1 VSGPVGPGD
10 LARRL
15 TELPV
20 VIESHSVELGAIP
33 VDGYYDGADRP
44 TGVVALAGGAHVG
57 RGENVDWTAAGQERF
72 AAVCRDLISR
82 VLPAGPTSLGTV
94 VESLAR
100 SGAHPHHRAA
110 LEAAAL
116 DLALHLAGV
125 DLFDLT
131 GGRFRPIRTCRSIGR
146 EEVGRGGPL
155 APVESLL
162 ERDPN
167 ARIKIDCPPDGWEE
181 DVWRRLAGTGRVVV
195 VDFKREGVAD
205 QLEIAHR
212 LLPDAWIEDPPADL
226 IRRADSR
233 PRPWLRR
240 VALDGYVTAASDLEA
255 PPFPPA
261 AVNVKAPRVGGPF
274 EALAIL
280 EICRTSG
287 WIAYFGGMF
296 EVSVGRR
303 QARVLASLFTAEAW
317 NDLDPLTG
325 PASRH
330 DPTPGTMPGFG

>member
-1 VSGPVGPGD
+1 MSGPVGPGD

-20 VIESHSVELGAIP
+20 VIESHSVEIGAIP

-44 TGVVALAGGAHVG
+44 TGVVALAGGAQQG
-57 RGENVDWTAAGQERF
+57 RGENVDWSPDGQERF
-72 AAVCRDLISR
+72 ATVCRDLVSR
-82 VLPAGPTSLGTV
+82 VLPAGPTSLGAV
-94 VESLAR
+94 AEALAR

-116 DLALHLAGV
+116 DLALRQAGV

-131 GGRFRPIRTCRSIGR
+131 GRPYRPIRTCRSIGR

-155 APVESLL
+155 APVEALL
-162 ERDPN
+162 ERHPD
-167 ARIKIDCPPDGWEE
+167 ARIKIDCPPDGWDEG
-181 DVWRRLAGTGRVVV
+181 VWRRLAGSGRIVV
-195 VDFKREGVAD
+195 VDFKREGVAE
-205 QLEIAHR
+205 QVELAHR

-226 IRRADSR
+226 VRRGDAG

-280 EICRTSG
+280 EICRRSG
-287 WIAYFGGMF
+287 WTAYFGGMF

-325 PASRH
+325 PAPGH
-330 DPTPGTMPGFG
+330 DPAPGTMPGFG

>member
-1 VSGPVGPGD
+1 MRGPAGPGD

-33 VDGYYDGADRP
+33 VHGFYDGADRP
-44 TGVVALAGGAHVG
+44 TGMVILTGGGHAG
-57 RGENVDWTAAGQERF
+57 RGENVDWTPVAQERF
-72 AAVCRDLISR
+72 AAICRDLVSR
-82 VLPAGPTSLGTV
+82 VLPAGPTSLGIV
-94 VESLAR
+94 HEALAG

-116 DLALHLAGV
+116 DLALRLAGT

-131 GGRFRPIRTCRSIGR
+131 GRRYRPIRTCRSIGR
-146 EEVGRGGPL
+146 EEVASRGPL
-155 APVESLL
+155 ASVEALL
-162 ERDPN
+162 ERDPDV
-167 ARIKIDCPPDGWEE
+167 RIKIDCPAGGWEE
-181 DVWRRLAGTGRVVV
+181 DVWRRLAATRRVVV
-195 VDFKREGVAD
+195 VDFKREGVAE
-205 QLEIAHR
+205 QVALAHSF
-212 LLPDAWIEDPPADL
+212 LPDAWIEDPPAGGD
-226 IRRADSR
+226 AG

-255 PPFPPA
+255 PPFRPA

-287 WIAYFGGMF
+287 WTAYFGGMF

-317 NDLDPLTG
+317 NDLDPLAG
-325 PASRH
+325 P
-330 DPTPGTMPGFG
+330 PGRNAGPLAGPGFG

>member
-1 VSGPVGPGD
+1 VSGPIGPGD

-20 VIESHSVELGAIP
+20 VIESHSVELGATP

-44 TGVVALAGGAHVG
+44 TGVVVLAGGAEVG
-57 RGENVDWTAAGQERF
+57 RGENVDWTPDGQERF
-72 AAVCRDLISR
+72 VTVCRDLVSR
-82 VLPAGPTSLGTV
+82 VPPAGPTSLGAV
-94 VESLAR
+94 VEALAR

-110 LEAAAL
+110 IEAAAL
-116 DLALHLAGV
+116 DLALRQAGV

-131 GGRFRPIRTCRSIGR
+131 GRPYRPIRTCRSIGR
-146 EEVGRGGPL
+146 EEVRRDGPIP
-155 APVESLL
+155 PVEALL
-162 ERDPN
+162 ERESD
-167 ARIKIDCPPDGWEE
+167 ARIKIDCPPGGWDE
-181 DVWRRLAGTGRVVV
+181 DVWRKLAGTGRVVV
-195 VDFKREGVAD
+195 VDFKREGVAE
-205 QLEIAHR
+205 QVELAHR

-226 IRRADSR
+226 VRPGDDG

-240 VALDGYVTAASDLEA
+240 VALDGYVTTVSDLLD

-287 WIAYFGGMF
+287 WTAYFGGMF
-296 EVSVGRR
+296 EVSVGRS
-303 QARVLASLFTAEAW
+303 QARVLASLFTADAW
-317 NDLDPLTG
+317 NDLDPLSG
-325 PASRH
+325 PASGLT
-330 DPTPGTMPGFG
+330 PPPGTTPGFG